1 MYFITKLSANL
12 FIYMIPFRLGQQ
24 NQDKWNE
31 GNSFIY
37 APAMNFIILRILEGH
52 IQKNIE
58 WFWSGKDN
66 LNQIFDIS
74 FRPFIQSVD
83 RN

>member
-1 MYFITKLSANL
+1 MDCEYKKDITFETKLISKNWVK
-12 FIYMIPFRLGQQ
+12 M
-24 NQDKWNE
+24 QDKWNE

-66 LNQIFDIS
+66 LNQIFDTS
-74 FRPFIQSVD
+74 FRPHIQSVD